1 MEHQRRADLMLLLT
15 TSFWGISNCLTAICL
30 RDMQPLTLNAFRF
43 VIAFL
48 VLGFVFHKNL
58 RRVSRVTVKY
68 SIMVGLSLV
77 IVYTSLTYGVLYT
90 SVSNAGFIGALSVVT
105 TPILEFIVYHKKPEK
120 KFGVSMLLCLVGLAL
135 MTLNETLKPA
145 FGDVICL
152 FAAVFYSVDLMITE
166 RAVADERVDP
176 LALGVCDL
184 AVVGVVISVLSVFL
198 ETPALPGTAKVSMGC
213 RPGGSSSMTDTS
225 KSP

>member
-120 KFGVSMLLCLVGLAL
+120 KFGVSMILCLIGLAL

-145 FGDVICL
+145 LGDVICL
-152 FAAVFYSVDLMITE
+152 FAAIFYSVDLMVTE
-166 RAVADERVDP
+166 KAVANEKVDP

-184 AVVGVVISVLSVFL
+184 AVVGVVMLMLSVFL
-198 ETPALPGTAKVSMGC
+198 ETPALPGTAKVWAAALFSASC
-213 RPGGSSSMTDTS
+213 VQASAL
-225 KSP
+225 